1 MKQFEVVKQKKKG
14 WGERM
19 KEIKNER
26 IKERTK
32 ERAVGLF
39 GPRSLLLFQFYSPK
53 ELKEDLSY
61 GPSHWALC

>member
-14 WGERM
+14 GGERM

-32 ERAVGLF
+32 ERAVGLL
-39 GPRSLLLFQFYSPK
+39 GIRYLIVAWLIS
-53 ELKEDLSY
+53 EL
-61 GPSHWALC
+61 